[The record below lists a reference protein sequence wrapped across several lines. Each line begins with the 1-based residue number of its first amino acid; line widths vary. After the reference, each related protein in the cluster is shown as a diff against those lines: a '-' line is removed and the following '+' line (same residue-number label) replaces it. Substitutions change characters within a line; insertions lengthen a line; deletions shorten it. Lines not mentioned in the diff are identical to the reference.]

1 MSLRSE
7 LQGLL
12 SYTEGSYYGMHY
24 LELIVHPR
32 ELHRDLTIW
41 RVNYSNETHINIRIN
56 AWTITGPSCL

>member
-12 SYTEGSYYGMHY
+12 SYTEGSYSGMHY

-32 ELHRDLTIW
+32 KLHRDFTVR
-41 RVNYSNETHINIRIN
+41 RVINSNETHINISIN
-56 AWTITGPSCL
+56 AWTITC